1 MDKEKIIMNESIEKI
16 VKANVNVDLENL
28 NEQEFIQAINSI
40 KGLNATLTE
49 SGQIKVRQILLG

>member
-1 MDKEKIIMNESIEKI
+1 MEKEKIIMTESIEKI
-16 VKANVNVDLENL
+16 VNANVNVDLENL
-28 NEQEFIQAINSI
+28 TEQEFIQLINGV

>member
-1 MDKEKIIMNESIEKI
+1 MDKEKVIMNESIEKI
-16 VKANVNVDLENL
+16 VNANVNVDLENL
-28 NEQEFIQAINSI
+28 TEQEFIQAINNI